1 VKYGKKVIR
10 ALDRW
15 TIDKSR
21 ELYGI
26 RNWGS
31 GFFGISDDGEVLVK
45 NRPGKDAGSVSLI
58 KIVSELKNRG
68 LEVPVLL
75 RFSNILRDQITRINH
90 SFHKAIGDAGYQGNY
105 RGVYPIK
112 VNQQQQVLE
121 DVTRFGEPFHYG
133 LEAGS
138 KPELM
143 AAIAMLDDPEACLIC
158 NGYKDKEFID
168 LGLYATKMGMNCF
181 FVVEMAGELSMILER
196 AEKLGV
202 EPRLGVRLKLASQA
216 GGRWSESGGDR
227 SVFGL
232 NSVQVLEMVDQ
243 LKAVDKLH
251 CLKLLHYHLGSQI
264 PNIRDIRDAV
274 TEASRIYAGLVE
286 EGAAMGYLDVGGG
299 MAVDYDGSSTNFAS
313 SRNYSLDEYCAD
325 VIEIL
330 MNTLDEQSV
339 AHPTLITECGR
350 ATVAYSSVLLFN
362 ILEVSQLDPA
372 IKPAMREDFHDYTK
386 SMAEVANNLSQKKI
400 QESYHD
406 AMYYRDELRQL
417 FKHGNISLRERAY
430 AEAIFWGTMQQICDK
445 LDSLKYVPDDFVDLK
460 SAMAS
465 VYYGNFSLFQSLPDL
480 WAIDQLFPIM
490 PLHRLVEEPTENAII
505 SDITCDCDGKI
516 DKFIDLRDVRQS
528 LLLHR
533 LNNGDEYYL
542 GVFLI
547 GAYQET
553 LGDLHNL
560 FGDTNVVSV
569 EICDD
574 GEYMINQ
581 EIEGDAVEDVLQYV
595 EYDTKALMARM
606 KQKAETAIRNGK
618 LTARDRREVISAYQ
632 EGLRGYTYFE
642 E

>member
-1 VKYGKKVIR
+1 MAKR
-10 ALDRW
+10 SLERW
-15 TIDKSR
+15 TIEKSR

-26 RNWGS
+26 RSWGS
-31 GFFGISDDGEVLVK
+31 GFFGISDEGEVLVK
-45 NRPGKDAGSVSLI
+45 SSPGKDAGSVSLM

-90 SFHKAIGDAGYQGNY
+90 SFHKAIGDAGYQGAY

-168 LGLYATKMGMNCF
+168 LGLYAIKMGMKCF

-202 EPRLGVRLKLASQA
+202 EPLLGVRLKLASQA

-243 LKAVDKLH
+243 LKAADKLH

-264 PNIRDIRDAV
+264 PNIRDIREAV

-339 AHPTLITECGR
+339 GHPTLITECGR

-362 ILEVSQLDPA
+362 ILEVSQLDSA

-386 SMAEVANNLSQKKI
+386 SLAEVATNLSQKKI

-465 VYYGNFSLFQSLPDL
+465 VYYGNFSLFQSLPDS

-490 PLHRLVEEPTENAII
+490 PLHRLAEEPTENAII

-516 DKFIDLRDVRQS
+516 DKFIDLRDVKQS

-560 FGDTNVVSV
+560 FGDTNVVSL
-569 EICDD
+569 EISGD
-574 GEYMINQ
+574 GDYTINQ

-606 KQKAETAIRNGK
+606 KQKAETAIRKGNLSAK
-618 LTARDRREVISAYQ
+618 DRREVISAYQ

>member
-1 VKYGKKVIR
+1 MAKR
-10 ALDRW
+10 SLERW
-15 TIDKSR
+15 TIEKSR

-26 RNWGS
+26 RSWGS
-31 GFFGISDDGEVLVK
+31 GFFGISDEGEVLVK
-45 NRPGKDAGSVSLI
+45 SSPGKDAGSVSLM

-90 SFHKAIGDAGYQGNY
+90 SFHKAIGDAGYQGAY

-168 LGLYATKMGMNCF
+168 LGLYAIKMGMKCF
-181 FVVEMAGELSMILER
+181 FVVEMAGELSLILER

-202 EPRLGVRLKLASQA
+202 EPLLGVRLKLASQA

-243 LKAVDKLH
+243 LKAADKLH

-264 PNIRDIRDAV
+264 PNIRDIREAV

-339 AHPTLITECGR
+339 GHPTLITECGR

-362 ILEVSQLDPA
+362 ILEVSQLDSA

-386 SMAEVANNLSQKKI
+386 SLAEVATNLSQKKI

-465 VYYGNFSLFQSLPDL
+465 VYYGNFSLFQSLPDS

-490 PLHRLVEEPTENAII
+490 PLHRLAEEPTENAII

-516 DKFIDLRDVRQS
+516 DKFIDLRDVKQS

-533 LNNGDEYYL
+533 LKNGDEYYL

-560 FGDTNVVSV
+560 FGDTNVVSL
-569 EICDD
+569 EISGD
-574 GEYMINQ
+574 GDYTINQ

-606 KQKAETAIRNGK
+606 KQKAETAIRKGNLSAK
-618 LTARDRREVISAYQ
+618 DRREVISAYQ

>member
-1 VKYGKKVIR
+1 MAKR
-10 ALDRW
+10 SLERW
-15 TIDKSR
+15 TIEKSR

-26 RNWGS
+26 RSWGS
-31 GFFGISDDGEVLVK
+31 GFFGISDEGEVLVK
-45 NRPGKDAGSVSLI
+45 SSPGKDAGSVSLM

-90 SFHKAIGDAGYQGNY
+90 SFHKAIGDAGYQGAY

-168 LGLYATKMGMNCF
+168 LGLYAIKMGMKCF
-181 FVVEMAGELSMILER
+181 FVVEMAGELSLILER

-202 EPRLGVRLKLASQA
+202 EPLLGVRLKLASQA

-243 LKAVDKLH
+243 LRAADKLH

-264 PNIRDIRDAV
+264 PNIRDIREAV

-339 AHPTLITECGR
+339 GHPTLITECGR

-362 ILEVSQLDPA
+362 ILEVSQLDSA

-386 SMAEVANNLSQKKI
+386 SLAEVATNLSQKKI

-465 VYYGNFSLFQSLPDL
+465 VYYGNFSLFQSLPDS

-490 PLHRLVEEPTENAII
+490 PLHRLAEEPTENAII

-516 DKFIDLRDVRQS
+516 DKFIDLRDVKQS

-560 FGDTNVVSV
+560 FGDTNVVSL
-569 EICDD
+569 EISDD
-574 GEYMINQ
+574 GEYTINQ

-606 KQKAETAIRNGK
+606 KQKAETAIRKGNLSAK
-618 LTARDRREVISAYQ
+618 DRREVISAYQ

>member
-1 VKYGKKVIR
+1 MAKKS
-10 ALDRW
+10 LERW
-15 TIDKSR
+15 TIEKSR

-26 RNWGS
+26 RSWGS
-31 GFFGISDDGEVLVK
+31 GFFGISDDGEVVVK
-45 NRPGKDAGSVSLI
+45 SCPGKDAGSVSLI

-75 RFSNILRDQITRINH
+75 RFSNILRDQITRINN
-90 SFHKAIGDAGYQGNY
+90 SFHKAIGDAGYQGAY

-143 AAIAMLDDPEACLIC
+143 AAIVMLDDPEACLIC

-168 LGLYATKMGMNCF
+168 LGLYAIKMGMKCF
-181 FVVEMAGELSMILER
+181 FVVEMAGELSMIMER

-202 EPRLGVRLKLASQA
+202 EPLLGVRLKLASQA

-243 LKAVDKLH
+243 LKAADKLH

-264 PNIRDIRDAV
+264 PNIRDIREAV
-274 TEASRIYAGLVE
+274 TEASRIYAGLVQ

-330 MNTLDEQSV
+330 INTLDEQSV

-362 ILEVSQLDPA
+362 ILEVSQLDSA
-372 IKPAMREDFHDYTK
+372 TKPAMREDFHDYTK
-386 SMAEVANNLSQKKI
+386 SLAEVATNLSQKKI

-430 AEAIFWGTMQQICDK
+430 AEAVFWGTMQQICDK

-465 VYYGNFSLFQSLPDL
+465 VYYGNFSLFQSLPDS

-490 PLHRLVEEPTENAII
+490 PLHRLGEEPTENAII

-516 DKFIDLRDVRQS
+516 EKFIDLRDVKQS

-533 LNNGDEYYL
+533 IKNGDEYYL

-560 FGDTNVVSV
+560 FGDTNVVSL
-569 EICDD
+569 EISDD
-574 GEYMINQ
+574 GEYTINQ

-606 KQKAETAIRNGK
+606 KQKAETAIRKGK

>member
-1 VKYGKKVIR
+1 MAKKS
-10 ALDRW
+10 LERW

-45 NRPGKDAGSVSLI
+45 SPGKDSGSVSLI

-75 RFSNILRDQITRINH
+75 RFSNILRDQITRINN
-90 SFHKAIGDAGYQGNY
+90 SFHKAIGDAGYQGGY

-181 FVVEMAGELSMILER
+181 FVVEMVGELSMILEQ

-465 VYYGNFSLFQSLPDL
+465 VYYGNFSLFQSLPDS

-490 PLHRLVEEPTENAII
+490 PLHRLAEEPTENAII

-560 FGDTNVVSV
+560 FGDTNVVSL
-569 EICDD
+569 EISGD
-574 GEYMINQ
+574 GEYTINQ

-606 KQKAETAIRNGK
+606 KQKAETAIRNGN

>member
-1 VKYGKKVIR
+1 MAKR
-10 ALDRW
+10 SLERW

-26 RNWGS
+26 RSWGS
-31 GFFGISDDGEVLVK
+31 GFFGISDEGEVLVK
-45 NRPGKDAGSVSLI
+45 SCPGKDAGSVSLM

-75 RFSNILRDQITRINH
+75 RFSNILRDQITRINN
-90 SFHKAIGDAGYQGNY
+90 SFHKAIEDAGYQGAY

-143 AAIAMLDDPEACLIC
+143 AAIAMLDDPDACLVC

-168 LGLYATKMGMNCF
+168 LGLYAIKMGMKCF

-202 EPRLGVRLKLASQA
+202 EPLLGVRLKLASQA

-232 NSVQVLEMVDQ
+232 NSVQVLEMVDR
-243 LKAVDKLH
+243 LRAVDKLH

-313 SRNYSLDEYCAD
+313 SRNYSQDEYCAD

-362 ILEVSQLDPA
+362 ILEVSQLDSA
-372 IKPAMREDFHDYTK
+372 IKPAMREDYHDYTK
-386 SMAEVANNLSQKKI
+386 SLAEVASNLSQKKI

-430 AEAIFWGTMQQICDK
+430 AEAIFWGTMQQICNK

-465 VYYGNFSLFQSLPDL
+465 VYYGNFSLFQSLPDS

-490 PLHRLVEEPTENAII
+490 PLHRLAEEPTEHAII

-516 DKFIDLRDVRQS
+516 DKFIDLRDVKQS

-533 LNNGDEYYL
+533 LKNGDEYYL

-560 FGDTNVVSV
+560 FGDTNVVSL
-569 EICDD
+569 EISDD
-574 GEYMINQ
+574 GDYTINQ

-606 KQKAETAIRNGK
+606 KQKAENAIRSGN
-618 LTARDRREVISAYQ
+618 LTAKDRREVISAYQ

-642 E
+642 D

>member
-1 VKYGKKVIR
+1 MAKKS
-10 ALDRW
+10 LERW

-26 RNWGS
+26 RSWSNGY
-31 GFFGISDDGEVLVK
+31 FGISDDGEVLVK
-45 NRPGKDAGSVSLI
+45 SCPGKDAGSVSLM

-75 RFSNILRDQITRINH
+75 RFSNILRDQITRINN
-90 SFHKAIGDAGYQGNY
+90 SFYKAIADAGYKGDY

-143 AAIAMLDDPEACLIC
+143 AAIAMLDDPDACLIC

-168 LGLYATKMGMNCF
+168 LGLYAIKMGMNCF

-202 EPRLGVRLKLASQA
+202 EPLLGVRLKLASQA

-243 LKAVDKLH
+243 LRAADKLH

-264 PNIRDIRDAV
+264 PNIRDIREAV

-313 SRNYSLDEYCAD
+313 SRNYSQDEYCAD

-339 AHPTLITECGR
+339 PHPTLITECGR

-362 ILEVSQLDPA
+362 ILEVSQLNPA

-386 SMAEVANNLSQKKI
+386 SLAEVANNLSQKKI

-430 AEAIFWGTMQQICDK
+430 AEAIFWGTMQHICDK

-465 VYYGNFSLFQSLPDL
+465 VYYGNFSLFQSLPDS

-490 PLHRLVEEPTENAII
+490 PLHRLGEEPTENAII

-516 DKFIDLRDVRQS
+516 DKFIDLRDVKQS

-560 FGDTNVVSV
+560 FGDTNVVSL
-569 EICDD
+569 EISDD
-574 GEYMINQ
+574 GDYTINQ

-606 KQKAETAIRNGK
+606 KQKAENAIRNGN
-618 LTARDRREVISAYQ
+618 LSARDRREVISAYQ

>member
-1 VKYGKKVIR
+1 MAKKS
-10 ALDRW
+10 LERW

-21 ELYGI
+21 QLYGI
-26 RNWGS
+26 NNWGN
-31 GFFGISDDGEVLVK
+31 GFFEISDNGEVLVK
-45 NRPGKDAGSVSLI
+45 SRPGSDGGSVSLV
-58 KIVSELKNRG
+58 KIVSELNNRG

-90 SFHKAIGDAGYQGNY
+90 SFAKAMADAGYKGDY

-143 AAIAMLDDPEACLIC
+143 AAISLLDDPQACLIC

-168 LGLYATKMGMNCF
+168 LGLYAIKMGLKCF
-181 FVVEMAGELSMILER
+181 FVVEMAGELELILER
-196 AEKLGV
+196 AEKMGV
-202 EPRLGVRLKLASQA
+202 EPLLGVRLKLTSQA
-216 GGRWSESGGDR
+216 GGKWSDSGGDR

-243 LKAVDKLH
+243 LKAADKLQ

-264 PNIRDIRDAV
+264 PNIRDIRNAV

-313 SRNYSLDEYCAD
+313 SRNYSLDEYCVD

-330 MNTLDEQSV
+330 MNTLDENEV
-339 AHPTLITECGR
+339 AHPTVITEFGR

-362 ILEVSQLDPA
+362 ILEVSHLDSATVP
-372 IKPAMREDFHDYTK
+372 KLQDEYHEYTK
-386 SMAEVANNLSQKKI
+386 YLAEVPKNLSSKKL

-406 AMYYRDELRQL
+406 AIYYRDELRQL
-417 FKHGNISLRERAY
+417 FKHGNISLRERAC
-430 AEAIFWGTMQQICDK
+430 AEALFWGAMRKICGK
-445 LDSLKYVPDDFVDLK
+445 LDKLKYVPDEFEDLA
-460 SAMAS
+460 SALAS
-465 VYYGNFSLFQSLPDL
+465 VYYGNFSIFQSLPDA
-480 WAIDQLFPIM
+480 WAIDQLLPIM
-490 PLHRLVEEPTENAII
+490 PLHRLGEEPTEHAII
-505 SDITCDCDGKI
+505 SDITCDCDGVI
-516 DKFIDLRDVRQS
+516 DKFIDLRDVKNS
-528 LLLHR
+528 LLLHSI
-533 LNNGDEYYL
+533 NNGDEYYL
-542 GVFLI
+542 GAFLV

-560 FGDTNVVSV
+560 FGDTNVVSL
-569 EICDD
+569 EISDD
-574 GEYMINQ
+574 DEYTINQ

-595 EYDTKALMARM
+595 EYDTKALMVRM
-606 KQKAETAIRNGK
+606 KAKAEKAIKAGK
-618 LTARDRREVISAYQ
+618 LTARDRREVISAFL

-642 E
+642 D

>member
-1 VKYGKKVIR
+1 MAKKS
-10 ALDRW
+10 LERW

-45 NRPGKDAGSVSLI
+45 SRPGKDSGSVSLM

-75 RFSNILRDQITRINH
+75 RFSNILRDQITRINN
-90 SFHKAIGDAGYQGNY
+90 SFHKAIDDAGYKGDY

-121 DVTRFGEPFHYG
+121 DVIRFGEPFHYG

-168 LGLYATKMGMNCF
+168 LGLYAIKMGMNCF

-196 AEKLGV
+196 AEKLGI

-372 IKPAMREDFHDYTK
+372 IKPAMQEDFHDYTK

-465 VYYGNFSLFQSLPDL
+465 VYYGNFSLFQSLPDS

-490 PLHRLVEEPTENAII
+490 PLHRLAEEPTENAII

-516 DKFIDLRDVRQS
+516 DKFIDLRDVKQS

-574 GEYMINQ
+574 GEYTINQ

-606 KQKAETAIRNGK
+606 KQKAETAIRNGN
-618 LTARDRREVISAYQ
+618 LTAGDRREVISAYQ

>member
-1 VKYGKKVIR
+1 MAKKS
-10 ALDRW
+10 LERW

-26 RNWGS
+26 RSWSS

-45 NRPGKDAGSVSLI
+45 SSPGKDAGSVSLM

-75 RFSNILRDQITRINH
+75 RFSNILRDQISRINN
-90 SFHKAIGDAGYQGNY
+90 SFHKAIGDAGYQGAY

-168 LGLYATKMGMNCF
+168 LGLYAIKMGMKCF

-196 AEKLGV
+196 AAKLGV
-202 EPRLGVRLKLASQA
+202 EPQLGVRLKLASQA

-243 LKAVDKLH
+243 LRAADKLH

-264 PNIRDIRDAV
+264 PNIRDIREAV

-330 MNTLDEQSV
+330 MNILDEQSV
-339 AHPTLITECGR
+339 SHPTLITECGR

-362 ILEVSQLDPA
+362 ILEVSQLDSA
-372 IKPAMREDFHDYTK
+372 VKPAVREDFHDYTK
-386 SMAEVANNLSQKKI
+386 SLAEVGHNLSQKKI

-430 AEAIFWGTMQQICDK
+430 AEAVFWGTMQKICDK

-465 VYYGNFSLFQSLPDL
+465 VYYGNFSLFQSLPDS

-490 PLHRLVEEPTENAII
+490 PLHRLAEEPTEHAII

-516 DKFIDLRDVRQS
+516 DKFIDLRDVKQS

-560 FGDTNVVSV
+560 FGDTNVVSL
-569 EICDD
+569 EISDD
-574 GEYMINQ
+574 GEYAINQ

-606 KQKAETAIRNGK
+606 KQKAENAIRSGN
-618 LTARDRREVISAYQ
+618 LTAKDRREVISAYQ

>member
-1 VKYGKKVIR
+1 MAKKS
-10 ALDRW
+10 LERW
-15 TIDKSR
+15 TIEKSR

-26 RNWGS
+26 HNWGN
-31 GFFGISDDGEVLVK
+31 GFFEISESGEVLVK
-45 NRPGKDAGSVSLI
+45 SRPSKDAGSVSLI

-75 RFSNILRDQITRINH
+75 RFSNILRDQITRINN
-90 SFHKAIGDAGYQGNY
+90 SFHKAIADAGYQGDY

-112 VNQQQQVLE
+112 VNQQQQVVE

-143 AAIAMLDDPEACLIC
+143 AAISMLDDPEACLIC
-158 NGYKDKEFID
+158 NGYKDREFID
-168 LGLYATKMGMNCF
+168 LGLYAVKMGMKCF
-181 FVVEMAGELSMILER
+181 FVVEMAGELSLILER
-196 AEKLGV
+196 AEKMGV
-202 EPRLGVRLKLASQA
+202 EPLLGVRLKLASQA
-216 GGRWSESGGDR
+216 GGKWSESGGDR

-232 NSVQVLEMVDQ
+232 NSIQVLEVVDQ
-243 LKAVDKLH
+243 LKAADKLH

-264 PNIRDIRDAV
+264 PNIRDIREAV
-274 TEASRIYAGLVE
+274 TEASRIYAGLVQ

-313 SRNYSLDEYCAD
+313 SRNYSIDEYCAD

-330 MNTLDEQSV
+330 MNTLDEQDVS
-339 AHPTLITECGR
+339 HPTLITEFGR

-362 ILEVSQLDPA
+362 ILEVSRLDSETVPEVH
-372 IKPAMREDFHDYTK
+372 EDFHEYTK
-386 SMAEVANNLSQKKI
+386 SLAEVAKNLNMKKL
-400 QESYHD
+400 QECYHD

-417 FKHGNISLRERAY
+417 FKHGNISLRERAC
-430 AEAIFWGTMQQICDK
+430 AEAAFWGVMRQICSK
-445 LDSLKYVPDDFVDLK
+445 LDKLKYVPDEFEDLA
-460 SAMAS
+460 SALAS
-465 VYYGNFSLFQSLPDL
+465 VYYGNFSIFQSLPDA
-480 WAIDQLFPIM
+480 WAIDQLLPIM
-490 PLHRLVEEPTENAII
+490 PLHRLVEEPTEQAII
-505 SDITCDCDGKI
+505 SDITCDCDGVI
-516 DKFIDLRDVRQS
+516 DKFIDLRDVRRS
-528 LLLHR
+528 LPLHPI
-533 LNNGDEYYL
+533 NNGDEYYL
-542 GVFLI
+542 GAFLI

-560 FGDTNVVSV
+560 FGDTNVVSL
-569 EICDD
+569 EISDD
-574 GEYMINQ
+574 GEYAINQ

-606 KQKAETAIRNGK
+606 KQKAENAIKAGQ
-618 LTARDRREVISAYQ
+618 LTAKDRREVISAFL

>member
-1 VKYGKKVIR
+1 MAKNS
-10 ALDRW
+10 LQRW
-15 TIDKSR
+15 TIEKSR
-21 ELYGI
+21 DLYGI
-26 RNWGS
+26 RNWGT
-31 GFFGISDDGEVLVK
+31 GFFEISEKGEVVVK
-45 NRPGKDAGSVSLI
+45 SRNDNDAGSVSLI

-75 RFSNILRDQITRINH
+75 RFSNILRDQITRINN
-90 SFHKAIGDAGYQGNY
+90 SFHKAILDSGYKGEY

-112 VNQQQQVLE
+112 VNQQQQVIE

-143 AAIAMLDDPEACLIC
+143 AAISMLDDPQACLIC

-168 LGLYATKMGMNCF
+168 LGLYAIKMGMKCF
-181 FVVEMAGELSMILER
+181 FVVEMAGELSLILER

-202 EPRLGVRLKLASQA
+202 EPLLGVRLKLASQA

-232 NSVQVLEMVDQ
+232 NTVQVLEMVDQ

-264 PNIRDIRDAV
+264 PNIRDIRNAV

-330 MNTLDEQSV
+330 MNTLDDQGV
-339 AHPTLITECGR
+339 AHPTLITEFGR

-362 ILEVSQLDPA
+362 ILEVSHLDPA
-372 IKPAMREDFHDYTK
+372 TKPDMQDDYHDYTK
-386 SMAEVANNLSQKKI
+386 SLAELSKGLSTKKL

-430 AEAIFWGTMQQICDK
+430 AESIFWSTMQQICSK
-445 LDSLKYVPDDFVDLK
+445 LEKLKYVPDEFADLE

-465 VYYGNFSLFQSLPDL
+465 VYYGNLSIFQSLPDS
-480 WAIDQLFPIM
+480 WAIDQLLPIM
-490 PLHRLVEEPTENAII
+490 PLHRLDEEPTQNAII
-505 SDITCDCDGKI
+505 SDITCDCDGVI
-516 DKFIDLRDVRQS
+516 DKFIDLRDVKHS
-528 LLLHR
+528 LPLHPIT
-533 LNNGDEYYL
+533 NGDEYYL
-542 GVFLI
+542 GAFLV

-560 FGDTNVVSV
+560 FGDTNVVSM
-569 EICDD
+569 EISDD
-574 GEYMINQ
+574 GHYTINQ

-595 EYDTKALMARM
+595 EYDTKALMTRM
-606 KQKAETAIRNGK
+606 KQKAENAIREGR
-618 LTARDRREVISAYQ
+618 LTAKDRREVISAFQ

>member
-1 VKYGKKVIR
+1 MAKKS
-10 ALDRW
+10 LERW

>member
-1 VKYGKKVIR
+1 MAKKS
-10 ALDRW
+10 LERW

-286 EGAAMGYLDVGGG
+286 EGAAMGSLDVGGG

>member
-1 VKYGKKVIR
+1 MAKKS
-10 ALDRW
+10 LERW

-45 NRPGKDAGSVSLI
+45 SRPGKDSGSVSLI

-232 NSVQVLEMVDQ
+232 NSVQVLE
-243 LKAVDKLH
+243 
-251 CLKLLHYHLGSQI
+251 
-264 PNIRDIRDAV
+264 
-274 TEASRIYAGLVE
+274 
-286 EGAAMGYLDVGGG
+286 
-299 MAVDYDGSSTNFAS
+299 
-313 SRNYSLDEYCAD
+313 
-325 VIEIL
+325 
-330 MNTLDEQSV
+330 
-339 AHPTLITECGR
+339 
-350 ATVAYSSVLLFN
+350 
-362 ILEVSQLDPA
+362 
-372 IKPAMREDFHDYTK
+372 
-386 SMAEVANNLSQKKI
+386 
-400 QESYHD
+400 
-406 AMYYRDELRQL
+406 
-417 FKHGNISLRERAY
+417 
-430 AEAIFWGTMQQICDK
+430 
-445 LDSLKYVPDDFVDLK
+445 
-460 SAMAS
+460 
-465 VYYGNFSLFQSLPDL
+465 
-480 WAIDQLFPIM
+480 
-490 PLHRLVEEPTENAII
+490 
-505 SDITCDCDGKI
+505 
-516 DKFIDLRDVRQS
+516 
-528 LLLHR
+528 
-533 LNNGDEYYL
+533 
-542 GVFLI
+542 
-547 GAYQET
+547 
-553 LGDLHNL
+553 
-560 FGDTNVVSV
+560 
-569 EICDD
+569 
-574 GEYMINQ
+574 
-581 EIEGDAVEDVLQYV
+581 
-595 EYDTKALMARM
+595 
-606 KQKAETAIRNGK
+606 
-618 LTARDRREVISAYQ
+618 
-632 EGLRGYTYFE
+632 
-642 E
+642 

>member
-1 VKYGKKVIR
+1 MTKKSFE
-10 ALDRW
+10 RW
-15 TIDKSR
+15 TIEKSR
-21 ELYGI
+21 DLYGI
-26 RNWGS
+26 RTWSS
-31 GFFGISDDGEVLVK
+31 GFFGINEDGEVFV
-45 NRPGKDAGSVSLI
+45 RSCPGNDAGCVSLM
-58 KIVSELKNRG
+58 KIASELKNRG
-68 LEVPVLL
+68 LEAPVLL
-75 RFSNILRDQITRINH
+75 RFSNILRDQIERINN
-90 SFHKAIGDAGYQGNY
+90 SFQKAIRDAGYKGKY

-112 VNQQQQVLE
+112 VNQQQQVIE
-121 DVTRFGEPFHYG
+121 DVTRFSEPFHYG

-143 AAIAMLDDPEACLIC
+143 AAISLLDDPQACLIC

-168 LGLYATKMGMNCF
+168 MGLYAIKMGMKCF
-181 FVVEMAGELSMILER
+181 LVVEMAGELPLILER

-202 EPRLGVRLKLASQA
+202 EPLLGVRLKLASQA

-232 NSVQVLEMVDQ
+232 NSVQVLEVVDQ

-264 PNIRDIRDAV
+264 PNIRDIRNAV
-274 TEASRIYAGLVE
+274 TEASRIYAGLVQ
-286 EGAAMGYLDVGGG
+286 EGASMGYLDVGGG

-330 MNTLDEQSV
+330 MNILDEQEV
-339 AHPTLITECGR
+339 AHPTVITEFGR

-362 ILEVSQLDPA
+362 ILEVSHLDSATMPA
-372 IKPAMREDFHDYTK
+372 IHEDFHEYTK
-386 SMAEVANNLSQKKI
+386 SLADIANNLNVKKL
-400 QESYHD
+400 QETYHD

-417 FKHGNISLRERAY
+417 FKHGNISLRERAC
-430 AEAIFWGTMQQICDK
+430 AEAAFWGTMRQICSK
-445 LDSLKYVPDDFVDLK
+445 LGKLKYVPDEFEDLE
-460 SAMAS
+460 SALAS
-465 VYYGNFSLFQSLPDL
+465 VYYGNLSIFQSLPDA

-490 PLHRLVEEPTENAII
+490 PVHRLNEEPTEQAII
-505 SDITCDCDGKI
+505 SDITCDCDGVI
-516 DKFIDLRDVRQS
+516 DKFIDLRDVKRS
-528 LLLHR
+528 LQLHAI
-533 LNNGDEYYL
+533 NNGDEYYL
-542 GVFLI
+542 GVFLV

-560 FGDTNVVSV
+560 FGDTNVVSLD
-569 EICDD
+569 ISDD
-574 GEYMINQ
+574 GDYTINQ

-595 EYDTKALMARM
+595 EYDTKALMARL
-606 KQKAETAIRNGK
+606 KHKAENAIKAGK
-618 LTARDRREVISAYQ
+618 LTARDRRDVISAFL

>member
-1 VKYGKKVIR
+1 MAKNS
-10 ALDRW
+10 LERW
-15 TIDKSR
+15 TIEKSR
-21 ELYGI
+21 DLYGI
-26 RNWGS
+26 PNWGTD
-31 GFFGISDDGEVLVK
+31 FFEISKAGEVVVK
-45 NRPGKDAGSVSLI
+45 SRSDNGAGSVSLI
-58 KIVSELKNRG
+58 KIVSELKTRG

-75 RFSNILRDQITRINH
+75 RFSNILRDQISRINN
-90 SFHKAIGDAGYQGNY
+90 SFHKAISDAGYKGDY

-121 DVTRFGEPFHYG
+121 DVTRFGKPFHYG

-143 AAIAMLDDPEACLIC
+143 AAISLLDDPEACLVC

-168 LGLYATKMGMNCF
+168 LGLYAIKMGMKCF
-181 FVVEMAGELSMILER
+181 FVVEMAGELPLILER

-202 EPRLGVRLKLASQA
+202 EPLLGVRLKLTSQA

-232 NSVQVLEMVDQ
+232 NSVQVLEMVDH
-243 LKAVDKLH
+243 LKAAGKLH
-251 CLKLLHYHLGSQI
+251 CLKLLHYHLGSQV

-274 TEASRIYAGLVE
+274 TEASRIYAGLVQ
-286 EGAAMGYLDVGGG
+286 EGAEMGYLDMGGG

-313 SRNYSLDEYCAD
+313 SRNYSLDEYSVD

-330 MNTLDEQSV
+330 MNTLDEQAV
-339 AHPTLITECGR
+339 AHPTVITEFGR

-362 ILEVSQLDPA
+362 ILEVSRFDSAALPE
-372 IKPAMREDFHDYTK
+372 MREDFHEYTK
-386 SMAEVANNLSQKKI
+386 YLVEVSKDLTLKKL

-430 AEAIFWGTMQQICDK
+430 AESAFWGTMQQICGK
-445 LDSLKYVPDDFVDLK
+445 LDQLKYVPDEFSDLK
-460 SAMAS
+460 SALSS
-465 VYYGNFSLFQSLPDL
+465 VYYGNFSIFQSLPDS

-490 PLHRLVEEPTENAII
+490 PLHRLDQEPTENAII
-505 SDITCDCDGKI
+505 SDITCDCDGVI
-516 DKFIDLRDVRQS
+516 DRFIDLRDVKRS
-528 LLLHR
+528 LPLHAI
-533 LNNGDEYYL
+533 NNGDEYYL
-542 GVFLI
+542 GVFLV

-560 FGDTNVVSV
+560 FGDTNVVSL
-569 EICDD
+569 EISDD
-574 GEYMINQ
+574 GDYSINQ

-595 EYDTKALMARM
+595 EYDTKAMMGRM
-606 KQKAETAIRNGK
+606 KRKAEDAIRAGR
-618 LTARDRREVISAYQ
+618 LTAKDRRQIIDAFS

>member
-1 VKYGKKVIR
+1 MAKNSFE
-10 ALDRW
+10 RW
-15 TIDKSR
+15 TIEKSQQ
-21 ELYGI
+21 LYGI
-26 RNWGS
+26 QSWGN
-31 GFFGISDDGEVLVK
+31 GFFEISGDGEVLVK
-45 NRPGKDAGSVSLI
+45 SRPDHEAGSVSLM
-58 KIVSELKNRG
+58 KIVSELNNRG
-68 LEVPVLL
+68 LVAPVLL
-75 RFSNILRDQITRINH
+75 RFSNILRDQITRINQ
-90 SFHKAIGDAGYQGNY
+90 SFAKAMSGVGYQGEY

-121 DVTRFGEPFHYG
+121 DVTRFGKPFHYG

-143 AAIAMLDDPEACLIC
+143 AAISMLDDPEACLIC

-168 LGLYATKMGMNCF
+168 LGLYAIKMGLKCF
-181 FVVEMAGELSMILER
+181 FVVEMVGELPLILER

-202 EPRLGVRLKLASQA
+202 EPLLGVRLKLTSQA

-243 LKAVDKLH
+243 LKAAGKLD

-264 PNIRDIRDAV
+264 PNIRDIRNAV

-313 SRNYSLDEYCAD
+313 SRNYSLDEYSVD

-330 MNTLDEQSV
+330 MNTLDEKEV
-339 AHPTLITECGR
+339 PHPTLITEFGR

-362 ILEVSQLDPA
+362 ILEVSHLDSATMPE
-372 IKPAMREDFHDYTK
+372 MQDDFHEYTK
-386 SMAEVANNLSQKKI
+386 YLSEVADNLSLKKL

-430 AEAIFWGTMQQICDK
+430 AEAVFWGTMRKIAGK
-445 LDSLKYVPDDFVDLK
+445 LDKLKYVPDEFEGLAA
-460 SAMAS
+460 AMAS
-465 VYYGNFSLFQSLPDL
+465 VYYGNFSIFQSLPDA
-480 WAIDQLFPIM
+480 WAIDQLLPIM
-490 PLHRLVEEPTENAII
+490 PLHRLGEEPTEHAII
-505 SDITCDCDGKI
+505 SDITCDCDGVI
-516 DKFIDLRDVRQS
+516 DKFIDLRDVKRS
-528 LLLHR
+528 LLLHPI
-533 LNNGDEYYL
+533 NNGDEYYL
-542 GVFLI
+542 GAFLV

-560 FGDTNVVSV
+560 FGDTNVVSL
-569 EICDD
+569 EISDD
-574 GEYMINQ
+574 GDYTINQ
-581 EIEGDAVEDVLQYV
+581 EIEGDSVENVLQYV

-606 KQKAETAIRNGK
+606 KSKAERAIKAGK
-618 LTARDRREVISAYQ
+618 LTAKDRREVISAFL

>member
-1 VKYGKKVIR
+1 MAKKS
-10 ALDRW
+10 LERW

-26 RNWGS
+26 RNWGN
-31 GFFGISDDGEVLVK
+31 GFFAISDDGEVLVK
-45 NRPGKDAGSVSLI
+45 SRPGSDAGSVSLM

-75 RFSNILRDQITRINH
+75 RFSNILRDQITRINN
-90 SFHKAIGDAGYQGNY
+90 SFHKAMTDAGYKGEY

-112 VNQQQQVLE
+112 VNQQQQILE

-143 AAIAMLDDPEACLIC
+143 AAISMLDDPDACLIC

-168 LGLYATKMGMNCF
+168 LGLYAIKMGMKCF
-181 FVVEMAGELSMILER
+181 FVVEMAGELQLILER

-202 EPRLGVRLKLASQA
+202 EPRLGVRLKLTSQA
-216 GGRWSESGGDR
+216 GGKWSESGGDR

-243 LKAVDKLH
+243 LKAADKLH

-264 PNIRDIRDAV
+264 PNIRDIRTAV

-299 MAVDYDGSSTNFAS
+299 MAVDYDGSSTNYAS
-313 SRNYSLDEYCAD
+313 SRNYSQDEYCAD

-330 MNTLDEQSV
+330 MNILDEHGVS
-339 AHPTLITECGR
+339 HPTVITEFGR

-362 ILEVSQLDPA
+362 ILEVSQLDSAAIPA
-372 IKPAMREDFHDYTK
+372 IHDDFHEYTK
-386 SMAEVANNLSQKKI
+386 YLAEVSKNLSSKKL

-417 FKHGNISLRERAY
+417 FKHGNISLRERAC
-430 AEAIFWGTMQQICDK
+430 AEALFWGTMRKICGK
-445 LDSLKYVPDDFVDLK
+445 LDKLKYVPDEFEGLA
-460 SAMAS
+460 SALAS
-465 VYYGNFSLFQSLPDL
+465 VYYGNFSIFQSLPDA
-480 WAIDQLFPIM
+480 WAIDQLLPIM
-490 PLHRLVEEPTENAII
+490 PLHRLNTEPTEHAII
-505 SDITCDCDGKI
+505 SDITCDCDGVI
-516 DKFIDLRDVRQS
+516 DKFIDLRDVKNS
-528 LLLHR
+528 LQLHPI
-533 LNNGDEYYL
+533 NNGDEYYL
-542 GVFLI
+542 GVFLV

-560 FGDTNVVSV
+560 FGDTNVVSL
-569 EICDD
+569 EISDD
-574 GEYMINQ
+574 GDYAINQ
-581 EIEGDAVEDVLQYV
+581 EIEGDSVENVLQYV
-595 EYDTKALMARM
+595 EYDTKALMVRM
-606 KQKAETAIRNGK
+606 KQKAENAIKAGM
-618 LTARDRREVISAYQ
+618 LTARDRREVISAFL

>member
-1 VKYGKKVIR
+1 MAKKS
-10 ALDRW
+10 LERW

-606 KQKAETAIRNGK
+606 KQKAETAIRNGN

>member
-1 VKYGKKVIR
+1 MAKKSFE
-10 ALDRW
+10 RW
-15 TIDKSR
+15 TINKSR
-21 ELYGI
+21 DLYGVH
-26 RNWGS
+26 NWS
-31 GFFGISDDGEVLVK
+31 NGFFDISDSGEVQVK
-45 NRPGKDAGSVSLI
+45 SSTSKDAGSVSLV
-58 KIVSELKNRG
+58 KIVSELKTRG

-75 RFSNILRDQITRINH
+75 RFSNILRDQITRINK
-90 SFHKAIGDAGYQGNY
+90 SFQKAIVESDYQGDY

-121 DVTRFGEPFHYG
+121 DVTRFGRPFHYG

-143 AAIAMLDDPEACLIC
+143 AAISLLDDPEACLIC

-168 LGLYATKMGMNCF
+168 LGLYAIKMGVKCF
-181 FVVEMAGELSMILER
+181 FVVEMVGELPLILER
-196 AEKLGV
+196 AEQIGV
-202 EPRLGVRLKLASQA
+202 EPLLGVRLKLSSQA

-232 NSVQVLEMVDQ
+232 NTVQVLEVVNE
-243 LKAVDKLH
+243 LKAVNKLH
-251 CLKLLHYHLGSQI
+251 CLRLLHYHLGSQI
-264 PNIRDIRDAV
+264 PNIRDIRNAI
-274 TEASRIYAGLVE
+274 TEASRIYSGLVQ
-286 EGAAMGYLDVGGG
+286 EGAPMGFLDLGGG

-313 SRNYSLDEYCAD
+313 SRNYSLGEYCVD

-330 MNTLDEQSV
+330 MTTLNENQIS
-339 AHPTLITECGR
+339 HPTVITEFGR

-362 ILEVSQLDPA
+362 ILEVCHLDSPTT
-372 IKPAMREDFHDYTK
+372 PEMQDDFHEYSRSLTEVSK
-386 SMAEVANNLSQKKI
+386 SLCVKKL

-430 AEAIFWGTMQQICDK
+430 VEAVFWRTMQDICEK
-445 LDSLKYVPDDFVDLK
+445 LDELKYVPDEFSDLR
-460 SAMAS
+460 SS
-465 VYYGNFSLFQSLPDL
+465 LSSIYYGNFSIFQSLPDS

-490 PLHRLVEEPTENAII
+490 PLHRLNEEPTKHAII
-505 SDITCDCDGKI
+505 SDITCDCDGVI
-516 DKFIDLRDVRQS
+516 NRFIDLRDVKRS
-528 LLLHR
+528 LLLHPI
-533 LNNGDEYYL
+533 NNGDEYYL

-560 FGDTNVVSV
+560 FGDTHVVSLDIS
-569 EICDD
+569 ENGDYI
-574 GEYMINQ
+574 INQ

-595 EYDTKALMARM
+595 EYDTKALMTRM
-606 KQKAETAIRNGK
+606 KRKAEEAIQDGK
-618 LTARDRREVISAYQ
+618 LTANDRREVISAFS